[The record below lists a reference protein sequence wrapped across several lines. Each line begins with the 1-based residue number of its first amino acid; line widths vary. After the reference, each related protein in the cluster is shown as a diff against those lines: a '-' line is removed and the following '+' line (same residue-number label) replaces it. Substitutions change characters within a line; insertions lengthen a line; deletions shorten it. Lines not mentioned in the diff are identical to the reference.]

1 MVIQKEVQNP
11 RAEALLEGRFG
22 DGDLVEVRLDPATD
36 RLIFGFGSPDE
47 TGAVKGALSD
57 SASDAA
63 GRA

>member
-1 MVIQKEVQNP
+1 MLKSQIDV
-11 RAEALLEGRFG
+11 
-22 DGDLVEVRLDPATD
+22 GDLVEVRIDPATD
-36 RLIFGFGSPDE
+36 WLIFGFGSPDE